1 LYSASLAGLREQ
13 GTFETL
19 ASELSQ
25 TRTTRF
31 SMNILITN
39 DDGWG
44 FDGIKVLESV
54 ARQFGNVW
62 TVAPDKPMSGIS
74 HQLTFERPMS
84 FVEKEPQSFS
94 LDGTPADCVRV
105 AMTQLDV
112 EFDWVF
118 SGINKGANLGSDIYV
133 SGTVAAAREASL
145 FECKAMAF
153 SQHLNQ
159 FKSPFDWSRPSRM
172 ARRLLTELLTRE
184 TPNGSWINVNFP
196 DLGSDDDENLA
207 IVETEHDCIPLPAD
221 YTKTDDGKLVYCSV
235 YNDRVRTPGYDADVC
250 FSGNVSVTFHP

>member
-1 LYSASLAGLREQ
+1 
-13 GTFETL
+13 
-19 ASELSQ
+19 
-25 TRTTRF
+25 
-31 SMNILITN
+31 MNILITN

-44 FDGIKVLESV
+44 FDGIQALESV
-54 ARQFGNVW
+54 ARQFGDVW
-62 TVAPDKPMSGIS
+62 TVAPEKPMSGIS

-84 FVEKEPQSFS
+84 FVEKSPQSFS

-145 FECKAMAF
+145 FECKAIAF
-153 SQHLNQ
+153 SQHLRKFQ
-159 FKSPFDWSRPSRM
+159 APFDWSRPSRM
-172 ARRLLTELLTRE
+172 AERLLTSLLIRE
-184 TPNGSWINVNFP
+184 MPDGGWINVNFP
-196 DLGSDDDENLA
+196 DPKNGNEKDLA
-207 IVETEHDCIPLPAD
+207 VVETQHDFKPLPAD
-221 YTKTDDGKLVYCSV
+221 YTRTDDGKLLYCSV

-250 FSGNVSVTFHP
+250 FSGSISVTIHP